1 MQVLFLYSQADAAL
15 ANTLFSG
22 LTAEADIEVTR
33 HPLGAGERTSSNL
46 PSLIQSHD
54 AVVQLASERFLTS
67 LDCMRDLVALI
78 KHDQHGNLYRESVV
92 PVITVDPISKRDISD
107 AQGQLEIVDTWVD
120 EVNKLEEGLNPR
132 SHVGAPLNA
141 LRDELATTREVTE
154 HILRFM
160 RTITNHIHTTAYSDG
175 SGEVLPTIVAHL
187 REIHSFGNG
196 DGAKVLQEDS
206 ADLDSLRRIHDGIT
220 VASEDDPDKP
230 EFPPFS
236 PRFPATPTI
245 RLFVPQLEREIQV
258 KDESHNLTGSHK
270 DRMAWEIVV
279 HYKTIIKDLLD
290 PSASNPKIPTA
301 SIISNGSAA
310 FAIQIMMRCYG
321 LPDLK
326 VLVDQKT
333 DKNIVTKLRRMGCD
347 VSIHDLSQ
355 RELHTN
361 DVLELT
367 ENVGGLDF
375 TSRDLVDPNRRT
387 YYDWLAYEI
396 LNCGA
401 KHIFI
406 PVGTGD
412 LFVNVLTVL
421 RDELTGV
428 TRDRRLDGGA
438 QTIEDVQLYGAT
450 SKDWK
455 TKMDKLWAEFRP
467 TLDEARRVCKEVV
480 DAELCGPK
488 SRVYDVKE
496 RFVKGALEAAR
507 SGGVQCDES
516 GIAGLALLLQLSQ
529 EEEFPEDEEILVVN
543 TGWLALP

>member
-1 MQVLFLYSQADAAL
+1 MQVLFIYSQADAAL
-15 ANTLFSG
+15 ANTFHSD

-33 HPLGAGERTSSNL
+33 HPLGTGGGTNNAL
-46 PSLIQSHD
+46 PTLIQSHD

-67 LDCMRDLVALI
+67 LECMRDLVALI
-78 KHDQHGNLYRESVV
+78 KNDQHRRLYRENAV
-92 PVITVDPISKRDISD
+92 PVIIVDPISKRNISD
-107 AQGQLEIVDTWVD
+107 AQGQLEIVDTWIED
-120 EVNKLEEGLNPR
+120 VNKLEEGLNPR

-141 LRDELATTREVTE
+141 LRDDLAATREVAE

-160 RTITNHIHTTAYSDG
+160 RTITNHIHATVYNDG
-175 SGEVLPTIVAHL
+175 SANVLPKIVTHL
-187 REIHSFGNG
+187 REIQSFGNG
-196 DGAKVLQEDS
+196 HRTKAPQGHS
-206 ADLDSLRRIHDGIT
+206 ADFDSLRRIHDGIT
-220 VASEDDPDKP
+220 VASEDDPNKP

-236 PRFPATPTI
+236 PRFPATPTKKV
-245 RLFVPQLEREIQV
+245 FVPQLGRPISV

-290 PSASNPKIPTA
+290 PSANSPTIPTA

-333 DKNIVTKLRRMGCD
+333 DKNIVAKLRRMGCD
-347 VSIHDLSQ
+347 VFIHDLSQ
-355 RELHTN
+355 KELHPS

-367 ENVGGLDF
+367 ENPDGLDF

-428 TRDRRLDGGA
+428 TKDRRLDGGA

-450 SKDWK
+450 SNDWK

-467 TLDEARRVCKEVV
+467 TLDEARRVCGEVV
-480 DAELCGPK
+480 DAGLCGPK
-488 SRVYDVKE
+488 SRVYDVEE
-496 RFVKGALEAAR
+496 RFVKGALETAR
-507 SGGVQCDES
+507 SGWVQCDES

-529 EEEFPEDEEILVVN
+529 EDVFPENEEILVVN